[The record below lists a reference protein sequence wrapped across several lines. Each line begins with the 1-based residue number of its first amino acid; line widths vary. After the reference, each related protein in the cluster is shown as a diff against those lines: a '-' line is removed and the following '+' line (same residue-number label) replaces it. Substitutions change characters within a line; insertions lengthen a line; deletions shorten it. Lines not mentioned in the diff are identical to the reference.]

1 MTVNARRGRIS
12 RSTYT
17 VRGST
22 LAELDAAIERAG
34 PRDPNDGRRYSG
46 VCIGTLVLTSGRRD
60 WVFEQEEPEGEGAPI
75 RMTCRLGGG
84 AVEVTCEIQT
94 PELRTPLESR
104 AAQREWERFVAA
116 VGVHEDG
123 HIDEYM
129 AEATAVA
136 RELSALSASGEGRNE
151 RAAETDAHAAF
162 LRLLEPI
169 ASPRRLRA
177 RADEAAARYDRANRH
192 GRSQGAVLDRTIT

>member
-1 MTVNARRGRIS
+1 MTVTASRGRIT
-12 RSTYT
+12 RGTYP

-22 LAELDAAIERAG
+22 LAEIDAAIERAG

-46 VCIGTLVLTSGRRD
+46 ACIGTLELTADARD
-60 WVFEQEEPEGEGAPI
+60 WAFEREGEGTPV
-75 RMTCRLGGG
+75 RVTCRLGGG
-84 AVEVTCEIQT
+84 AVEVRCEIQT

-104 AAQREWERFVAA
+104 AAQREWDRFVAA
-116 VGVHEDG
+116 VQTHEDG

-151 RAAETDAHAAF
+151 RAAERAAHAAF
-162 LRLLEPI
+162 MRLLAPI
-169 ASPRRLRA
+169 ASPRRLVERA
-177 RADEAAARYDRANRH
+177 NEAAARYDRANRH

>member
-1 MTVNARRGRIS
+1 MTVTATRGRI
-12 RSTYT
+12 RRRTYT

-22 LAELDAAIERAG
+22 LAEIDAAIERSG

-46 VCIGTLVLTSGRRD
+46 VCEGTLELVVDGRD
-60 WVFEQEEPEGEGAPI
+60 WEFEREGEDTPI

-84 AVEVTCEIQT
+84 SVELTCEIQT

-116 VGVHEDG
+116 VVVHEDG

-129 AEATAVA
+129 VEATAVA
-136 RELSALSASGEGRNE
+136 REVSALSASGEGRTE
-151 RAAETDAHAAF
+151 RAAQADAHAAF
-162 LRLLEPI
+162 MRLLEPI
-169 ASPRRLRA
+169 ASRRSLEQRA
-177 RADEAAARYDRANRH
+177 NEAAARYDRANRH

>member
-1 MTVNARRGRIS
+1 MTVTARRGRIT

-22 LAELDAAIERAG
+22 LAEIDAAIERAG

-46 VCIGTLVLTSGRRD
+46 VCIGTLALVTGRRD
-60 WVFEQEEPEGEGAPI
+60 WLFEQEGEGTPM
-75 RMTCRLGGG
+75 RVTCRLGGG
-84 AVEVTCEIQT
+84 TVEVTCEIQT

-104 AAQREWERFVAA
+104 TAQREWERFAAA
-116 VGVHEDG
+116 VGIHEDG

-136 RELSALSASGEGRNE
+136 REVSALSASGEGRNE
-151 RAAETDAHAAF
+151 RAAQADAHAAF
-162 LRLLEPI
+162 LRLVEPI
-169 ASPRRLRA
+169 ASSRRLRA